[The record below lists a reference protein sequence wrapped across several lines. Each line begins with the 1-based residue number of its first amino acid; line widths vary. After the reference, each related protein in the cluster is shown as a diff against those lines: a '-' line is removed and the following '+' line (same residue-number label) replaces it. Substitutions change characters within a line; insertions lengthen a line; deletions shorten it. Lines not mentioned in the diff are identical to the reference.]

1 MGMKKVAD
9 ISHHNIISNWSHFS
23 KEIDGVII
31 RIGHGVHSIDRKY
44 DEHVCFADAYDV
56 PFGIYIYSDNANK
69 NVNDAKQEVD
79 RLISEWIN
87 LNDINPAFVAF
98 DEELD
103 DVKSEHVLEI
113 AKYMLNIIA
122 MQKEVS
128 GFDITPV
135 WYTGMNHFQ
144 TLYNQET
151 QEFLTKNFE
160 LWIARY
166 NTIAPTVFSTMW
178 QYTRNSWLAGTN
190 NATDLS
196 MISDAAFRSLFL
208 REGGNKSGLDQQKCC
223 PFCQR
228 NGE

>member
-1 MGMKKVAD
+1 MGIKIVAD
-9 ISHHNIISNWSHFS
+9 ISHHNIISNWSCFS

-31 RIGHGVHSIDRKY
+31 RIGYGVSGIDRNY
-44 DEHVCFADAYDV
+44 DENVSLANAYDV
-56 PFGIYIYSDNANK
+56 PFGLYIYSDNANK
-69 NVNDAKQEVD
+69 NVNDATQEVD

-87 LNDINPAFVAF
+87 VKDINPAFIAF

-103 DVKSEHVLEI
+103 NVKSEHVLEI
-113 AKYMLNIIA
+113 AKYMINKIA
-122 MQKEVS
+122 MQKEIS

-144 TLYNQET
+144 KAYNKET

-166 NTIAPTVFSTMW
+166 NTIPPKLFSTMW
-178 QYTRNSWLAGTN
+178 QYTSNSRLAGTE

-196 MISDAAFRSLFL
+196 MISESAFRGLFL
-208 REGGNKSGLDQQKCC
+208 RGGNKSGLDQQKCC
-223 PFCQR
+223 PFCPR

>member
-1 MGMKKVAD
+1 MKKVAD
-9 ISHHNIISNWSHFS
+9 ISHHNIISSWSLFS
-23 KEIDGVII
+23 NQIDGVII
-31 RIGHGVHSIDRKY
+31 RIGHGVNGIDRKY
-44 DEHVCFADAYDV
+44 DENVCFADAYDV
-56 PFGIYIYSDNANK
+56 PLGIYIYSDNANK
-69 NVNDAKQEVD
+69 NINDAKKEVD

-87 LNDINPAFVAF
+87 LKDIHPAFVAF

-103 DVKSEHVLEI
+103 DVKSEQVLEI

-122 MQKEVS
+122 KQEKCS

-144 TLYNQET
+144 KLYNHELQS
-151 QEFLTKNFE
+151 FLTKNFE

-166 NTIAPTVFSTMW
+166 NTTAPKIFSTMW
-178 QYTRNSWLAGTN
+178 QYTNNSALAGTE

-196 MISDAAFRSLFL
+196 MISEAAFRSLFL
-208 REGGNKSGLDQQKCC
+208 RGGYKSGLDQQKCC
-223 PFCQR
+223 PFCSR